1 MVPADMDP
9 LLALVATVTSWTL
22 LVDKR
27 LMVKTTLER
36 NRAQD
41 KQLNDKGSKRTER
54 EECGTGG
61 EVERYRVERQ
71 QQSLVGV
78 EAPAWATHVMSLNR
92 VCRMLIT
99 SICHRK
105 LTVNEM

>member
-61 EVERYRVERQ
+61 
-71 QQSLVGV
+71 
-78 EAPAWATHVMSLNR
+78 
-92 VCRMLIT
+92 
-99 SICHRK
+99 
-105 LTVNEM
+105 VNLEI